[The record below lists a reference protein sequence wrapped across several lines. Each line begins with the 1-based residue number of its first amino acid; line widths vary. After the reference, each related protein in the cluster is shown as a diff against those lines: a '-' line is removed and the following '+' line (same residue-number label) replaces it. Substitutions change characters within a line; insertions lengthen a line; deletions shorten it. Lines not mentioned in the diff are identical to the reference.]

1 MSLELIEKLRVP
13 ADAAVVDVGGGASI
27 LVDHLVERGF
37 SDLTVLDISAPALD
51 EVGRRLGDAPVVRL
65 HEDLLE
71 WRPPRRYD
79 LWHDRAVFHFLVTE
93 SDRRRYL
100 DTLQAAIRPDGLVIL
115 ATFALDGPEVCS
127 GLPVSRYSADELT
140 RILGDT
146 FRPLA
151 TRREIH
157 VTPRGSAQ
165 PFTWLAGRIGS
176 TDPS

>member
-1 MSLELIEKLRVP
+1 MSLELIETLRVP
-13 ADAAVVDVGGGASI
+13 PDAAIIDVGGGASS

-37 SDLTVLDISAPALD
+37 SDLTVLDISAHALD
-51 EVGRRLGDAPVVRL
+51 EVGRRLGDAPVVLL

-93 SDRRRYL
+93 PDRHGYF

-146 FRPLA
+146 FQPLA
-151 TRREIH
+151 TRREVH
-157 VTPRGSAQ
+157 VTPRGAAQ
-165 PFTWLAGRIGS
+165 PFTWLAGRVAS
-176 TDPS
+176 PE